1 MLVNSAI
8 RVADPRETRHRRD
21 NILKNDNGRA
31 LAGFPQ
37 FVNSQANLALYTIL
51 ILPPHD

>member
-8 RVADPRETRHRRD
+8 RADNPRETRHRRD

-31 LAGFPQ
+31 FAGF
-37 FVNSQANLALYTIL
+37 S
-51 ILPPHD
+51 